1 MGYIKIVPS
10 RIEYP
15 KNIVD
20 LKPSYKCFISPANVL
35 GGDMDPTDIAD
46 LFDELEEMSDSG
58 PEMDTMSISSTPKP
72 SLRPF
77 FSSSRSLA
85 QQDTLPIA
93 GETHS
98 NLTKK
103 PPLAHPP
110 LQPQA
115 VNTAPKPLFRGAS
128 QSAPNALRRF
138 SLTLFHKHDEA
149 ESLPSRPH
157 SQHGHRGKFCL
168 SPF

>member
-1 MGYIKIVPS
+1 
-10 RIEYP
+10 
-15 KNIVD
+15 
-20 LKPSYKCFISPANVL
+20 
-35 GGDMDPTDIAD
+35 MDPTDIAD

-85 QQDTLPIA
+85 QQDVLPIA
-93 GETHS
+93 GETPTP
-98 NLTKK
+98 LAKK
-103 PPLAHPP
+103 PPPQPP
-110 LQPQA
+110 A
-115 VNTAPKPLFRGAS
+115 NTAPKSLFRGAS

-157 SQHGHRGKFCL
+157 SQHGHRSKFCL
-168 SPF
+168 MSPF

>member
-1 MGYIKIVPS
+1 
-10 RIEYP
+10 
-15 KNIVD
+15 
-20 LKPSYKCFISPANVL
+20 
-35 GGDMDPTDIAD
+35 MDPTDIAD

-98 NLTKK
+98 KLTKK

-110 LQPQA
+110 LQSPA

-138 SLTLFHKHDEA
+138 SLTLFHKHDVA

-157 SQHGHRGKFCL
+157 SQHGHRCRFSL
-168 SPF
+168 SPFLS

>member
-1 MGYIKIVPS
+1 
-10 RIEYP
+10 
-15 KNIVD
+15 
-20 LKPSYKCFISPANVL
+20 
-35 GGDMDPTDIAD
+35 MDPTDIAD
-46 LFDELEEMSDSG
+46 LFDELEELSDSG

-93 GETHS
+93 GETPS
-98 NLTKK
+98 PLNKK
-103 PPLAHPP
+103 PPLQPP
-110 LQPQA
+110 PA
-115 VNTAPKPLFRGAS
+115 NMAPKALFRGAS

-138 SLTLFHKHDEA
+138 SLTLFHKHDDA

-157 SQHGHRGKFCL
+157 SQHGHRSKFCL